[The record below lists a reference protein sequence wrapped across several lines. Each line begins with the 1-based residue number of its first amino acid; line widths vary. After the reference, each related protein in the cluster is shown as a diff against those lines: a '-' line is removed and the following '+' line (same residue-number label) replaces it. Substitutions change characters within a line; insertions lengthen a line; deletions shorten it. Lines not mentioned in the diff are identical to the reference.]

1 MVETE
6 DLYSYDL
13 KKQLLEDLKMLNK
26 SEQEEVFR
34 ILKLNDGIY
43 SENSNGI
50 FFDVT
55 KLSDSLFEKL
65 LQFVEFSKNNRK
77 EFENREEEEKKAQ
90 DIINSS
96 ILEDTSSSSVSSSA

>member
-1 MVETE
+1 MV
-6 DLYSYDL
+6 DDYDSR
-13 KKQLLEDLKMLNK
+13 KQLLEDLKMLNK

-34 ILKLNDGIY
+34 ILKLNDGIF

-55 KLSDSLFEKL
+55 KLNDSLFEKL
-65 LQFVEFSKNNRK
+65 LQFVEFCKNNRK

-96 ILEDTSSSSVSSSA
+96 ILEDTSSGSA